1 MLHQELQGTDLTA
14 FESHG
19 YNKGDDDDVDDDD
32 DVQFARVRQ

>member
-19 YNKGDDDDVDDDD
+19 YNKGDDDDV
-32 DVQFARVRQ
+32 QFARVRQ